1 MNGFNNHEINEG
13 GHKQSVSPCSCWTIG
28 LVNVD
33 SKRYLTAETFGF
45 KINAN
50 GASLKKKQLWTLEPT
65 TNSLPS
71 DGPTTAI
78 RLRSHLDK
86 YLAVDTFGN
95 VTCDGDDPTDPGTV
109 FHVFVTD
116 GTTGSWA
123 LKNVVRGY
131 YLGASSDNLKCTA
144 KAAGPSE
151 LWLVHLAA
159 RPQVSTLALILCNFY
174 FSLQYLLSKYII

>member
-13 GHKQSVSPCSCWTIG
+13 GHKQLSVSPCSCWTIG
-28 LVNVD
+28 LVNVN

-50 GASLKKKQLWTLEPT
+50 GASLKKKQLWTLEPSG
-65 TNSLPS
+65 NNLLSS
-71 DGPTTAI
+71 DGATTTI

-95 VTCDGDDPTDPGTV
+95 VTCDGDDPNDPGTV
-109 FHVFVTD
+109 FQVSITD
-116 GTTGSWA
+116 GTSGSWA
-123 LKNVVRGY
+123 LKNVERGY
-131 YLGASSDNLKCTA
+131 FLGASSDNLKCTA
-144 KAAGPSE
+144 KAAGTSE

-159 RPQVSTLALILCNFY
+159 RPQVS
-174 FSLQYLLSKYII
+174 YLLLLFILLYIFIRDYII

>member
-1 MNGFNNHEINEG
+1 MNGFSNHEINGG
-13 GHKQSVSPCSCWTIG
+13 GHKPSVSPCSCWTIG
-28 LVNVD
+28 LVNVN

-50 GASLKKKQLWTLEPT
+50 GASLKKKQLWTLEPS
-65 TNSLPS
+65 TNSSLLS
-71 DGPTTAI
+71 DGSTTTI

-109 FHVFVTD
+109 FQVSVTE
-116 GTTGSWA
+116 GNSGSWA

-144 KAAGPSE
+144 KAAGTSE

-159 RPQVSTLALILCNFY
+159 RPQVRLI
-174 FSLQYLLSKYII
+174 SSRIMIRYLPI

>member
-1 MNGFNNHEINEG
+1 MNGFNNHGVNEG
-13 GHKQSVSPCSCWTIG
+13 GFKQSVSPCSCWTIG

-50 GASLKKKQLWTLEPT
+50 GASLKKKQLWTLEPST
-65 TNSLPS
+65 NNSLLS
-71 DGPTTAI
+71 DGPTTTI

-86 YLAVDTFGN
+86 YLTVDTFGN

-109 FHVFVTD
+109 FQVSVTD
-116 GTTGSWA
+116 GNSGSWA

-131 YLGASSDNLKCTA
+131 FLGASSDNLKCTA
-144 KAAGPSE
+144 KAAGNSE

-159 RPQVSTLALILCNFY
+159 RPQVS
-174 FSLQYLLSKYII
+174 QHIIIYVIICF

>member
-1 MNGFNNHEINEG
+1 MNGFNNHEVNGG
-13 GHKQSVSPCSCWTIG
+13 GHKQSVLPCSCWTIG
-28 LVNVD
+28 LVNVN

-50 GASLKKKQLWTLEPT
+50 GASLKKKQLWTLEPS
-65 TNSLPS
+65 TNSSLLS
-71 DGPTTAI
+71 DGPTTTI

-109 FHVFVTD
+109 FQVSVTD
-116 GTTGSWA
+116 GNSGSWA

-144 KAAGPSE
+144 KAAGSSE

-159 RPQVSTLALILCNFY
+159 RPQVSNSFIMYLNLIDA
-174 FSLQYLLSKYII
+174 